1 MRAQGA
7 TFVEHLLCVRSVLPV
22 SSRLTSEQPST
33 MGAALSPAA
42 QHTSQRLP
50 APAAADAA
58 VSQATDVPTR
68 TCVCVSLEGR
78 FFSSGVGPGGNQV
91 TRPTL
96 NSLSSR
102 FFIGTSFT
110 FSDWSREEAEN
121 AKRDQAVSLP
131 PPPASD
137 PLGYRGN
144 RSVYQRWPGGV
155 FQVQTGGFI
164 KGKRF

>member
-1 MRAQGA
+1 MPDS
-7 TFVEHLLCVRSVLPV
+7 VRSVLPV
-22 SSRLTSEQPST
+22 SSRLTSEQPSM
-33 MGAALSPAA
+33 MGAAPSPDAR
-42 QHTSQRLP
+42 HTSERLP
-50 APAAADAA
+50 APAAGDAA
-58 VSQATDVPTR
+58 VNQATDVPTR

-110 FSDWSREEAEN
+110 FSDWSHEEAEN
-121 AKRDQAVSLP
+121 AERDQSVSLP
-131 PPPASD
+131 PPPVSD

-155 FQVQTGGFI
+155 FQVQMGGFV